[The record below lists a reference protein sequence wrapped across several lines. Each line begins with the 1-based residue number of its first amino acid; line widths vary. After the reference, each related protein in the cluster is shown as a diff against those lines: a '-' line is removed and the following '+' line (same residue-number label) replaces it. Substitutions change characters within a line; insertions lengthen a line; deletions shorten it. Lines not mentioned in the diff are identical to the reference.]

1 MKKFLHHNGY
11 TIIEVLIA
19 LSIMVLTLAFAGP
32 KFEEYTK
39 SQQVKNTARQI
50 YANLQTARLTA
61 VKENDDV
68 TATIDLVSPAMTV
81 TRKIDDSDVI
91 PEVDFLQDTPNIVLD
106 STRSGVIVFTPTGI
120 VDGLANQTIE
130 VSYPDPDIET
140 KYNVIVSNSGR
151 IKLEKDS

>member
-1 MKKFLHHNGY
+1 MKKFLHHEGY
-11 TIIEVLIA
+11 TLIEVLIA

>member
-1 MKKFLHHNGY
+1 MNTYLHHKGY
-11 TIIEVLIA
+11 TLIEIFIA
-19 LSIMVLTLAFAGP
+19 VSIMALTLAFAGP

-68 TATIDLVSPAMTV
+68 TATIDLVSPAMTLI
-81 TRKIDDSDVI
+81 RSIDGSDVI
-91 PEVDFLQDTPNIVLD
+91 PGVDFLQDTPNIVLD

-120 VDGLANQTIE
+120 VEGLGNQTIK
-130 VSYPDPDIET
+130 VRYPDIAT
-140 KYNVIVSNSGR
+140 KYDVVISNSGR
-151 IKLEKDS
+151 VKLEKKTS